1 MRGIPW
7 QSMSC
12 RGREV
17 HLHEARRSEKARL
30 KKKAKLG
37 GSSCTVAAEFE
48 VAADAASA
56 EELLRWSRRSPSG
69 PSSGLPSLRAVVM
82 GRGCGFLKS
91 MAASPRP
98 GDAGSLAPASAVA
111 RSPATAASGG
121 RKRARLGTGRGV
133 SPVACASRPYRDRG

>member
-1 MRGIPW
+1 
-7 QSMSC
+7 MSC

-30 KKKAKLG
+30 KKNAKLG
-37 GSSCTVAAEFE
+37 GSSCTVATEFE
-48 VAADAASA
+48 GAADAASA
-56 EELLRWSRRSPSG
+56 EELLRWSCCSPSG

-98 GDAGSLAPASAVA
+98 GDAGSLASVAVDA
-111 RSPATAASGG
+111 RPLAPVVGQELEKDG
-121 RKRARLGTGRGV
+121 RRRTRCDARIIKLQ
-133 SPVACASRPYRDRG
+133 